1 MQINCLGYG
10 TRAMMNEFPPA
21 IVAEIEVNLRRK
33 RRRRFELLHRYFQI
47 RVSQDN
53 LSSGHP
59 STVRY
64 LNITIIIRNELEL
77 IGGRRRR
84 GAHSK
89 TKKVHTKK
97 CVRDQIHDHQNNNRW
112 VVPNFIHCHHHYID
126 DDCDDHSTLVRRT
139 LHGHFAQNNN
149 NTKSIRS
156 VQ

>member
-1 MQINCLGYG
+1 MQIKCLGFG
-10 TRAMMNEFPPA
+10 TRAIMMNEFPPA

-33 RRRRFELLHRYFQI
+33 RRRFELLHRYFQI

-59 STVRY
+59 STVRH
-64 LNITIIIRNELEL
+64 LNNIIIIIRNELEL

-97 CVRDQIHDHQNNNRW
+97 CVRDQIHDHQ
-112 VVPNFIHCHHHYID
+112 I
-126 DDCDDHSTLVRRT
+126 
-139 LHGHFAQNNN
+139 NNN
-149 NTKSIRS
+149 NS
-156 VQ
+156 VGSAQFYPLPPSLHISWRR

>member
-1 MQINCLGYG
+1 MQIKCLGYG

-33 RRRRFELLHRYFQI
+33 RRRRFELLQRYFQI

-84 GAHSK
+84 RGAHSK

-97 CVRDQIHDHQNNNRW
+97 CVRDQIHDHQ
-112 VVPNFIHCHHHYID
+112 
-126 DDCDDHSTLVRRT
+126 S
-139 LHGHFAQNNN
+139 NNN
-149 NTKSIRS
+149 NNS
-156 VQ
+156 VGSAQFYPLPPSLHISRRR

>member
-1 MQINCLGYG
+1 
-10 TRAMMNEFPPA
+10 MMNEFPPA

-33 RRRRFELLHRYFQI
+33 RRRFELLHRYFQI

-64 LNITIIIRNELEL
+64 LNIIIIIIRNELEL
-77 IGGRRRR
+77 IGGRRRRR

-97 CVRDQIHDHQNNNRW
+97 CVRDQIHDHQ
-112 VVPNFIHCHHHYID
+112 
-126 DDCDDHSTLVRRT
+126 S
-139 LHGHFAQNNN
+139 NNN
-149 NTKSIRS
+149 NNS
-156 VQ
+156 VGSAQFYPLPPSLHR